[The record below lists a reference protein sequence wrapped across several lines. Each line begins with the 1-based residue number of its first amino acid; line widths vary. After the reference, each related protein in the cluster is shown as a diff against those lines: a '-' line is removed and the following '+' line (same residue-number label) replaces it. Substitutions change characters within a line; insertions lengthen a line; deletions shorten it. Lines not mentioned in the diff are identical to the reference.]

1 MNLSQELI
9 VTIIAP
15 LTQKHGEGEGIR
27 KRYPFPVIIE
37 YVNSSNILKWIIIM
51 SDSMHYHNI
60 QTNILYNN
68 SGSMTKPYIDVRH
81 TLSVN

>member
-15 LTQKHGEGEGIR
+15 LAQKHGEEVR
-27 KRYPFPVIIE
+27 KQYPFPVIIE

-51 SDSMHYHNI
+51 SDSMLYHNI
-60 QTNILYNN
+60 QTNIL
-68 SGSMTKPYIDVRH
+68 
-81 TLSVN
+81 